1 MKKTLDLIKPLV
13 YIITGIAII
22 IFSKQI
28 VNYLRYVVGLIMILV
43 NIEAIIVDAI
53 EKDYEHFG
61 YKLGIIVLG
70 IVIMTAA
77 FDDFE
82 AICIIWATISI
93 INGGRSLIKS
103 IIDIKKA
110 KVINIIGVLLALLSI
125 VLSIFLIV
133 DPLEHVTSHIVLL
146 GLEIILDGSRIIL
159 RKYKNKYQLKI
170 ENDMN

>member
-28 VNYLRYVVGLIMILV
+28 INYLPYVVGLIMILV

>member
-1 MKKTLDLIKPLV
+1 MKKTLDLIKPIV
-13 YIITGIAII
+13 YIITGILII

-28 VNYLRYVVGLIMILV
+28 VEYLPYVVGSIMILV
-43 NIEAIIVDAI
+43 NIEAIVVDSI

-110 KVINIIGVLLALLSI
+110 TVINIIGVLLALLSI

>member
-1 MKKTLDLIKPLV
+1 MKKTLDLIKPIV
-13 YIITGIAII
+13 YIITGILII

-28 VNYLRYVVGLIMILV
+28 VEYLPYVVGSIMILV
-43 NIEAIIVDAI
+43 NIEAIVVDSI

-61 YKLGIIVLG
+61 DKLGIITLG
-70 IVIMTAA
+70 ILIMTACA
-77 FDDFE
+77 HDFE

-110 KVINIIGVLLALLSI
+110 TVINIIGVLLALLSI

>member
-1 MKKTLDLIKPLV
+1 MKKTLDLIKPIV
-13 YIITGIAII
+13 YIITGILII

-28 VNYLRYVVGLIMILV
+28 VNYLPYVVGSIMILV
-43 NIEAIIVDAI
+43 NVEAIIVDAI

-70 IVIMTAA
+70 IVIMSAA

-103 IIDIKKA
+103 IIDIKKS
-110 KVINIIGVLLALLSI
+110 KVINIIGLLLSLLSI
-125 VLSIFLIV
+125 VLSIFLII
-133 DPLEHVTSHIVLL
+133 DPLEHVGSHIILL
-146 GLEIILDGSRIIL
+146 GLEIILDGSRILL
-159 RKYKNKYQLKI
+159 RKYKNKYQLET
-170 ENDMN
+170 ENNTN